1 MKINQEQK
9 NDVMICKIEG
19 EINLNTSPELRKI
32 FDTTINKN
40 IKKVLVDFS
49 QVGYIDSS
57 GLATLIELFQRL
69 KKIDGKLRICDMQDK
84 VKNVFEITKLHKLFE
99 IYDSQEMAL
108 EGF

>member
-1 MKINQEQK
+1 MKISQEQK
-9 NDVMICKIEG
+9 NDVMVCKIEG
-19 EINLNTSPELRKI
+19 EINLNTSPELRKT
-32 FDTTINKN
+32 FDGFITNN
-40 IKKVLVDFS
+40 VKKVIVNFS
-49 QVGYIDSS
+49 DVGYIDSS

-69 KKIDGKLRICDMQDK
+69 KKIDGKLRICDMQEK